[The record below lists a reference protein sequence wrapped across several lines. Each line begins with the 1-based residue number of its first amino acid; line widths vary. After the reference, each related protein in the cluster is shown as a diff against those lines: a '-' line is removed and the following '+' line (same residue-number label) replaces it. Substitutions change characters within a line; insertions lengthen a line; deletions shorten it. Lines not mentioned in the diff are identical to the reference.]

1 MKTEI
6 KIYAGLALLAALG
19 GGVYYSSKTTKA
31 ERESRSVST
40 TKADLPTIALAK
52 EDGDKITKVELQNA
66 DKGKVTLEKKGDD
79 WVLTAPLAAKAT
91 PADVK
96 TLVDNLKDL
105 KVTEAIDRTNTHYAD
120 YELDDKKA
128 VHVIAYKGADKAVDL
143 YFGKSGTRGQLVRV
157 AGKDGVFITTGYQ
170 GFIYSKDAKGFRD
183 KTVLKLKDDEV
194 KDAERV
200 SIDNA
205 TGSFVFTK
213 KGSKWT
219 AEFSKLEKDGKPG
232 KPEEKWDKFE
242 SDKVEEM
249 LKAVKALNAVDFA
262 DADVKPADTGLED
275 PQAQGGIVKIKLKD
289 KEIILK
295 VGKAQKGKN
304 RYAVKEGDPTVI
316 VISSWTG
323 DWATADQ
330 SKFEKKD
337 EKKGGP
343 PPPGGDDDGPPGG
356 FQMPPGMDMGGG
368 E

>member
-6 KIYAGLALLAALG
+6 KIYAGLVLVAALG
-19 GGVYYSSKTTKA
+19 GGLYFKSKSSKA
-31 ERESRSVST
+31 ERDSRSVST

-52 EDGDKITKVELQNA
+52 DDGDKITKVELQTE
-66 DKGKVTLEKKGDD
+66 KGKVTLEKKGED
-79 WVLTAPLAAKAT
+79 WVLTAPIAAKAT
-91 PADVK
+91 PNDVK

-105 KVTEAIDRTNTHYAD
+105 KVTEAIDRSNTHYAD

-128 VHVIAYKGADKAVDL
+128 VHVIAYKGNDKAVDL
-143 YFGKSGTRGQLVRV
+143 YFGKSGTRGQVVRV

-170 GFIYSKDAKGFRD
+170 GFAYTKDAKGFRD
-183 KTVLKLKDDEV
+183 KTILKLKDDEV
-194 KDAERV
+194 KDAEKV
-200 SIDNA
+200 TIDNA
-205 TGSFVFTK
+205 NGAFVFTK
-213 KGSKWT
+213 KDGKWT
-219 AEFSKLEKDGKPG
+219 PEFSKLEKDGKPG
-232 KPEEKWDKFE
+232 KPEEKWEKFD

-275 PQAQGGIVKIKLKD
+275 PQAQGGIVKIKLKSQ
-289 KEIILK
+289 EVVLK

-304 RYAVKEGDPTVI
+304 RYAVKEGDPTVV

-337 EKKGGP
+337 DKKGGP
-343 PPPGGDDDGPPGG
+343 PPGPGGDEDGPPGG
-356 FQMPPGMDMGGG
+356 FQMPPGMDMGG